1 MEMEGSEFS
10 GHYPISYPS
19 YLTPG
24 SLIMTT
30 HGEDEPLSA
39 PLLYLRGRKKEM
51 KNSIYGML
59 PISQALRKAYIHSEL
74 S

>member
-1 MEMEGSEFS
+1 METEGSEFS
-10 GHYPISYPS
+10 GYYPISYPN
-19 YLTPG
+19 YPTPG

-30 HGEDEPLSA
+30 HGKMRPSA